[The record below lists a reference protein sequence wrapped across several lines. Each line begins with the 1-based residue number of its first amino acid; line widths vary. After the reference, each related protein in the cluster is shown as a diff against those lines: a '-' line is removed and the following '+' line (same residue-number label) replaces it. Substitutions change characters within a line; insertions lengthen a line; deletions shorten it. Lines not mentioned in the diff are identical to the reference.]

1 MLFDLGGKV
10 ALITGAGQGV
20 GAGIATMLAGQ
31 GAAVAIN
38 DLTADRAAS
47 TVQAVIAA
55 GGQAMVAPADITDP
69 DAVAAMMASVDSEFG
84 GVDIL
89 VNNAGIPVSGMN
101 MKPFA
106 DTEPREWEPFIR
118 LNFYAVLHC
127 TRAVL
132 PAMIERGHGRVIS
145 VVSDAAKVGE
155 PYQAVYAASK
165 GAAASFT
172 KSVAKEVGKRGVT
185 CNCVALGTV
194 PPPGA
199 AGRDPAQLDRQ
210 LKFYPMR
217 RLGTPG
223 DVAAAVTW
231 LASDEASWVTGQ
243 TISIDGGYTTA

>member
-20 GAGIATMLAGQ
+20 GAGIAKMLAGQ

-47 TVQAVIAA
+47 TVQAVIEA
-55 GGQAMVAPADITDP
+55 GGRAMAAPADITDP
-69 DAVAAMMASVDSEFG
+69 TAVAAMMASVGQDLG

-106 DTEPREWEPFIR
+106 DTDPREWEPFIR

-127 TRAVL
+127 THAVL

-194 PPPGA
+194 PPAGA
-199 AGRDPAQLDRQ
+199 AVRDPAHLEKQ

-223 DVAAAVTW
+223 DVAAAITW
-231 LASDEASWVTGQ
+231 LASDEAGWVTGQ
-243 TISIDGGYTTA
+243 TISIDGGYATG